1 MFYTYVFIWMCAHVH
16 ANTMYKYTHACGR
29 NRGSYQVPIS
39 IVSHLTEPKYYQL
52 NSSYWSVSS
61 RDPPVFVV
69 LSLQG

>member
-1 MFYTYVFIWMCAHVH
+1 MFYTYVSIWMCAHVH
-16 ANTMYKYTHACGR
+16 ANTMYRYTYACGK
-29 NRGSYQVPIS
+29 NRGPYHVPIS
-39 IVSHLTEPKYYQL
+39 IASHLTEPKNYQL